1 MTGRFERSDF
11 CSGMAALEAKLA
23 TRCNCKQKGRK
34 LTPPAPYFAF
44 ALIRRTGCRPARGCR
59 SWLRCRC
66 WAVAAIYLF
75 SEIASP
81 FRRTSLAGRAL
92 PKDDPTLGEIVG
104 RHFEMHSVAHDRA
117 DAKFTHFAGCISNNL
132 VLVIEPDGE
141 ASIGKNFLDE
151 AFYRQQFF
159 FCQRFEFRDA
169 CQPFRLLRFQRL
181 RCG

>member
-1 MTGRFERSDF
+1 LQLQAKGPEAYATGPIFRIRVDQKNRMPPGARVS
-11 CSGMAALEAKLA
+11 LLA
-23 TRCNCKQKGRK
+23 S
-34 LTPPAPYFAF
+34 LS
-44 ALIRRTGCRPARGCR
+44 L
-59 SWLRCRC
+59 

-92 PKDDPTLGEIVG
+92 PKDDPALGEIVG
-104 RHFEMHSVAHDRA
+104 CHFEMHSVAHDRA